1 MTFSQ
6 SQGVSGSTASS
17 ASPVSTASTAS
28 MLIDFR
34 GLKSKHGM
42 RITGVLHVGAHDCEE
57 AGPYAEVVEPGGRVM
72 WVEGNPEICER
83 LRARGV
89 ADVHEALVSDVDG
102 AETDFIV
109 TNNGQSSS
117 ILELAEHR
125 REHPDV
131 FEVKRVRL
139 ATTTLGALLSRIE
152 AGEAAEATDAG
163 EAAAGARPVEFNFL
177 NLDIQGAELMALKGL
192 GADRL
197 AAVDYVYTEVNEKEL
212 YSGCALLPD
221 MDAFLGAAGFDRE
234 DTAMTRHGWGDALY
248 VRRKA

>member
-1 MTFSQ
+1 
-6 SQGVSGSTASS
+6 
-17 ASPVSTASTAS
+17 

-89 ADVHEALVSDVDG
+89 PDVHEALVSDVDG
-102 AETDFIV
+102 AETDFII

-139 ATTTLGALLSRIE
+139 ATTTLGSLLSRIE
-152 AGEAAEATDAG
+152 AAEAVQ
-163 EAAAGARPVEFNFL
+163 PVEFNFL
-177 NLDIQGAELMALKGL
+177 NLDIQGAELMALRGL

-212 YSGCALLPD
+212 YAGCALLPD
-221 MDAFLGAAGFDRE
+221 MDAFLGAAGFDRK

-248 VRRKA
+248 VRRKT